1 MFHILSIVL
10 PLVEQQIDEQECSDA
25 VSGELSDMRIKTLD
39 SAEEATQSKES
50 ISMSLVDDLS
60 EIIVEDSGTE
70 ELTPDV
76 TVEDV
81 GKIGEKDGLGTSA
94 VDIYSRG

>member
-1 MFHILSIVL
+1 MLHTLSIVL
-10 PLVEQQIDEQECSDA
+10 PLVEQQTGEQECSDA
-25 VSGELSDMRIKTLD
+25 VSGELSDLRIKTLD
-39 SAEEATQSKES
+39 SVEEVTQSKES
-50 ISMSLVDDLS
+50 VFLSIVDDLS

-81 GKIGEKDGLGTSA
+81 RKIGKKDGLETSA
-94 VDIYSRG
+94 VDISSHG

>member
-1 MFHILSIVL
+1 MLHTLSIVL
-10 PLVEQQIDEQECSDA
+10 PLVEQQTVEQECSDA
-25 VSGELSDMRIKTLD
+25 VSGELSDLTIKTLD
-39 SAEEATQSKES
+39 SVEEATQSKES
-50 ISMSLVDDLS
+50 VFLSMVDVLS

-81 GKIGEKDGLGTSA
+81 RCNRCNRRCNSHG
-94 VDIYSRG
+94 

>member
-1 MFHILSIVL
+1 MFHTLSIVL
-10 PLVEQQIDEQECSDA
+10 PLVEQQTGEEECSDA
-25 VSGELSDMRIKTLD
+25 VSGELSDLRMKTLD
-39 SAEEATQSKES
+39 SVEEATQSKES
-50 ISMSLVDDLS
+50 VFLSMVDDLS

-81 GKIGEKDGLGTSA
+81 RKIRKKDGLETSA
-94 VDIYSRG
+94 VDFSSHG